1 MDTGEEGGMNGE
13 IGIAVH
19 NIAQETLLNA
29 LWWPKWEENEKKI
42 KYKKQKERD
51 VHMQLI
57 HVAIQQKLAQHC
69 KELHSNKSKI

>member
-1 MDTGEEGGMNGE
+1 MLCGDLNG
-13 IGIAVH
+13 
-19 NIAQETLLNA
+19 
-29 LWWPKWEENEKKI
+29 KKMKK

-51 VHMQLI
+51 VHIQLI